1 MPYSEVYEHP
11 VVAESDDIDANGHVN
26 NVTYVRWM
34 QDAAT
39 NHSGSAGATAA
50 VVREGATWVV
60 RSHRVEYLRPVM
72 ESDRLSV
79 HTWIEEVEHV
89 RSTRRYRFLRESDDR
104 EVARGE
110 TLWVCVDVSSGRPRA
125 IPESVLECFRT

>member
-1 MPYSEVYEHP
+1 MPFSAVFEHP
-11 VVAESDDIDANGHVN
+11 VVAGADDIDANGHVN

-39 NHSGSAGATAA
+39 SHSSSMGATDA
-50 VVREGATWVV
+50 VLDAGATWVV

-72 ESDRLSV
+72 ESDRLTV
-79 HTWIEEVEHV
+79 ETWIENVEHV
-89 RSTRRYRFLRESDDR
+89 RSTRRYRFVRSEDDQ

-110 TLWVCVDVSSGRPRA
+110 TMWVCVDAATGRPRA
-125 IPESVLECFRT
+125 IPESVLERFRP

>member
-1 MPYSEVYEHP
+1 MPFSDVFNHP
-11 VVAESDDIDANGHVN
+11 VAAGTEDIDANGHVN

-39 NHSGSAGATAA
+39 SHSADLGATDA
-50 VVREGATWVV
+50 VLEAGATWVV

-72 ESDRLSV
+72 ESDELTIQ
-79 HTWIEEVEHV
+79 TWIESVEHV
-89 RSTRRYRFLRESDDR
+89 RSTRRYRFVRDQDKR

-110 TLWVCVDVSSGRPRA
+110 TMWVCVDASSGRPRA
-125 IPESVLECFRT
+125 IPDSVLDRFRP

>member
-1 MPYSEVYEHP
+1 MPFSNVFEHP
-11 VVAESDDIDANGHVN
+11 VIARPDDIDENGHVN

-39 NHSGSAGATAA
+39 NHSGSMGATDA
-50 VVREGATWVV
+50 VLKAGATWVV

-72 ESDRLSV
+72 ESDRV
-79 HTWIEEVEHV
+79 TVETWIEDVENV
-89 RSTRRYRFLRESDDR
+89 RSMRRYRFVRADDNL

-110 TLWVCVDVSSGRPRA
+110 TLWVCVDARSGRPRA
-125 IPESVLECFRT
+125 IPESVLDLFRR